1 MSTPNNNN
9 NNMKDDI
16 APDLPEMRSVLI
28 RSSGPSTMMPAART
42 GLYAKQAPVLKTA
55 PVLKSN
61 NNKSTCWNPDPL
73 PKLPEMYPLERS
85 HAYVKDV
92 NCAEIATRIADCL
105 QKESIAATF
114 EENKAVAETPC
125 HTQFYVKLFEDHSQV
140 IVEVQRSRG
149 CSFTFS
155 QCSKAILCAAKGV
168 KRRGGPP
175 RTFTVPAS
183 VKAAKAMDDATEEA
197 TEIAF
202 DLMSQPRIDAQRM
215 GLESLQKM
223 SKDGVV
229 KNISQD
235 RVDKIV
241 SLVSEEHCCR
251 DALTV
256 VANLLEHGSM
266 DASKC
271 SDEFVHALMLKL
283 VDDDLH
289 TAHQAARCLNYVC
302 KALPN
307 LKKLVSKIGVAEAQM
322 QGLERHAKLAEQ
334 TKLLQQELE
343 G

>member
-1 MSTPNNNN
+1 
-9 NNMKDDI
+9 
-16 APDLPEMRSVLI
+16 
-28 RSSGPSTMMPAART
+28 
-42 GLYAKQAPVLKTA
+42 
-55 PVLKSN
+55 
-61 NNKSTCWNPDPL
+61 
-73 PKLPEMYPLERS
+73 
-85 HAYVKDV
+85 
-92 NCAEIATRIADCL
+92 
-105 QKESIAATF
+105 
-114 EENKAVAETPC
+114 
-125 HTQFYVKLFEDHSQV
+125 
-140 IVEVQRSRG
+140 
-149 CSFTFS
+149 
-155 QCSKAILCAAKGV
+155 
-168 KRRGGPP
+168 
-175 RTFTVPAS
+175 
-183 VKAAKAMDDATEEA
+183 
-197 TEIAF
+197 
-202 DLMSQPRIDAQRM
+202 
-215 GLESLQKM
+215 M